1 MTVTAVPDPKAWTIF
16 EGSGSNQA
24 LVGRVTLVEG
34 IYTFTPEPPARVSAA
49 TLRLIADKLDA
60 LNAP

>member
-16 EGSGSNQA
+16 EGDGSNQT
-24 LVGRVTLVEG
+24 LVGRVMLIEG
-34 IYTFTPEPPARVSAA
+34 VYSFTPEPAARTSAA
-49 TLRLIADKLDA
+49 TMRLIADKLDA